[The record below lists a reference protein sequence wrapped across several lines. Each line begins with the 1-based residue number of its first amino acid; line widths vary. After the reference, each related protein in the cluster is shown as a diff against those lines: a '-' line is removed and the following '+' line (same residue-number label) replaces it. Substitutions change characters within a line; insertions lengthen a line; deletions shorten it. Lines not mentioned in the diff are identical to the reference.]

1 MFPDRTLAVT
11 SAAGDAYRPADRGK
25 HRNQH
30 QSLTLARRADEDIA
44 AVQA

>member
-1 MFPDRTLAVT
+1 MFPDGTLAVT

-25 HRNQH
+25 HRNRH
-30 QSLTLARRADEDIA
+30 RLLTLARRADAGIA

>member
-25 HRNQH
+25 HRDRQ
-30 QSLTLARRADEDIA
+30 QLLTLARRADADIA

>member
-11 SAAGDAYRPADRGK
+11 SAAGDAYRPADRGE
-25 HRNQH
+25 HRNRH
-30 QSLTLARRADEDIA
+30 QLLTVARRADADIP